1 MTPLTSPLRTTNV
14 TSGASNPGSVNSG
27 SQDTAAATAQTDLG
41 MLHHGTHHAFEQEDE
56 PMIRAVRSRMHSNG
70 QFAQRSALQS
80 IDEAAV
86 RGPQVLKR

>member
-1 MTPLTSPLRTTNV
+1 
-14 TSGASNPGSVNSG
+14 
-27 SQDTAAATAQTDLG
+27 

-56 PMIRAVRSRMHSNG
+56 PMIRAVRSRMHSND

-86 RGPQVLKR
+86 RGPQVLKRLVDAEAVGARQCSRNRARASSIVAGRRP